1 MNPMPEKRDPSM
13 QLINSRTS
21 MAVASVVELAVTRT
35 DRRRGLLGRDALDL
49 SGGMMLAP
57 CVAVHTAFMRF
68 PIDVVFV
75 DREGVVRK
83 IVRDLKPWRIAASPR
98 AYAAIELA
106 AGVERDVVPGDRLV
120 LAGTVPSAQAGD
132 VRSVSIET
140 ALGHA
145 HLLRS

>member
-1 MNPMPEKRDPSM
+1 M
-13 QLINSRTS
+13 QLINTRTS
-21 MAVASVVELAVTRT
+21 MAVASVVELAVTRAA
-35 DRRRGLLGRDALDL
+35 RRRGLLGRDALDL
-49 SGGMMLAP
+49 SAGMMLAP
-57 CVAVHTAFMRF
+57 CVSVHTAFMRF

-98 AYAAIELA
+98 ADAAIELA

-120 LAGTVPSAQAGD
+120 LAGTVPSALTGD

-140 ALGHA
+140 AQ
-145 HLLRS
+145 LLRS

>member
-1 MNPMPEKRDPSM
+1 M
-13 QLINSRTS
+13 QLINARTR

-49 SGGMMLAP
+49 SAGMMLAP

-83 IVRDLKPWRIAASPR
+83 IVRDLKPWRIAAAPR
-98 AYAAIELA
+98 AYAALELA
-106 AGVERDVVPGDRLV
+106 AGIERDVMPGDRLF
-120 LAGTVPSAQAGD
+120 LAGTVPNAESPSLETL
-132 VRSVSIET
+132 VRKT
-140 ALGHA
+140 ASKPA
-145 HLLRS
+145 WAES

>member
-1 MNPMPEKRDPSM
+1 M
-13 QLINSRTS
+13 QLINTRTS
-21 MAVASVVELAVTRT
+21 MAVASVVELAVTRAA
-35 DRRRGLLGRDALDL
+35 RRRGLLGRDALDL
-49 SGGMMLAP
+49 SAGMMLAP
-57 CVAVHTAFMRF
+57 CVSVHTAFMRF

-120 LAGTVPSAQAGD
+120 LAGTVPSALTGD

-140 ALGHA
+140 AQ
-145 HLLRS
+145 LLRS